1 MILLFTILLF
11 DMPFLNRI
19 YEPYYFNINASI
31 VSSIIMYFLV
41 KLISVSTLHVYVRE
55 MQNHG
60 RSQRS
65 KQKKGSSWGF

>member
-11 DMPFLNRI
+11 DMAFLNRI

-41 KLISVSTLHVYVRE
+41 KLISVATLHVYVRE

-65 KQKKGSSWGF
+65 KQKKGSLS

>member
-41 KLISVSTLHVYVRE
+41 KLISVATWE

-65 KQKKGSSWGF
+65 KQKKGSLSWGF